1 MILRMIVQKLK
12 MNNDQEWRKLLLSE
26 IKDIKSDMNEVKK
39 EMMSLKIKVAG
50 FASIIGSIA
59 SVIWQKFF
67 N

>member
-1 MILRMIVQKLK
+1 MSLQTAIQKLK
-12 MNNDQEWRKLLLSE
+12 MNNDQEWRRLLLSE
-26 IKDIKSDMNEVKK
+26 IKDIKADVNDVKK